1 MYFTLTFI
9 VVSTVII
16 SLLSLVGIVTLALNK
31 SLLDKILFFLIAFAA
46 GALMGGAFFHILPES
61 VEHTE
66 PLNFAILLIVG
77 FSIFFLL
84 ERVIYWRH
92 CHEGVCDVHP
102 FTYLNLFGDGIHNF
116 IDGVLIAASYMLD
129 INLGIVIT
137 LAVIAH
143 EIPQEIGDYGILV
156 YGGFERLKA
165 LGYNLLTALTAII
178 GALITYFVL
187 QSSVVFGGYTSFVYS
202 ILPFA
207 AGGFIYIASSDLIPE
222 LHKEQNIK
230 RSIASI
236 VFFLIGII
244 LLLGIKYA
252 FA

>member
-9 VVSTVII
+9 IASTVIVSLI
-16 SLLSLVGIVTLALNK
+16 SLIGVVTLTFKK
-31 SLLDKILFFLIAFAA
+31 SFLDKILFFLIAFAA

-61 VEHTE
+61 VENIE
-66 PLNFAILLIVG
+66 PLNFSILLIFG
-77 FSIFFLL
+77 FSTFFLL

-102 FTYLNLFGDGIHNF
+102 FTYLNLFGDGIHNL

-129 INLGIVIT
+129 INLGIVVT

-143 EIPQEIGDYGILV
+143 EIPQEIGDFGVLV
-156 YGGFERLKA
+156 YGGFERVKA
-165 LGYNLLTALTAII
+165 LGYNLLSALTAII
-178 GALITYFVL
+178 GALITYFL
-187 QSSVVFGGYTSFVYS
+187 FQGSVFLGGQTSFVYS
-202 ILPFA
+202 VLPFA

-222 LHKEQNIK
+222 LHKEQNLK

-236 VFFLIGII
+236 AFFLIGII
-244 LLLGIKYA
+244 LLLAIKYA
-252 FA
+252 LA